1 MDYILDVGVAMEV
14 GPESAI
20 IFKKIEDSIF
30 LLSSMSN
37 TDKKDNEKLKVS
49 IKKEVF
55 EKMFSFLTPKE
66 IEKAVNCLVDYDYI
80 LSGKTD
86 NGEIW
91 FSLSDR
97 IEKLYGLGERS

>member
-1 MDYILDVGVAMEV
+1 MYHSFNSDVAMEV
-14 GPESAI
+14 GVEGALV
-20 IFKKIEDSIF
+20 FRKIEDSIY

-37 TDKKDNEKLKVS
+37 TDKKEHEKLRVS

-97 IEKLYGLGERS
+97 IEKLLGERS